1 MLKKLDEL
9 YNKIIS
15 ESIINLPK
23 LYLEKGYFFAPKTPF
38 QITSDMMVD
47 LGTYD
52 EEARPYAG
60 KVTDILSNNEIIYEI
75 IGTYSDD
82 AKFKGLNN
90 FPIIIKYTL
99 SPNEQY
105 YVFTNDENS
114 NFASDAWKETTFIP
128 SEVNDEIE
136 TEDGEGAA
144 CGCGDAG
151 AVGAD
156 GGAGITTNSV
166 FGCGNSAGE
175 SLTPHAHK
183 DPNGPGITTADLK
196 AMYTLSLNPKR
207 KGKKYPVFKRVKVKN
222 IS

>member
-9 YNKIIS
+9 YNKIVS

-105 YVFTNDENS
+105 YVFTNDEIEKGIPVLREYYEDRARKQQQEFLEAQQEKVEFEKYNFEDAGIDGS
-114 NFASDAWKETTFIP
+114 NILERAM
-128 SEVNDEIE
+128 NE
-136 TEDGEGAA
+136 TESYL
-144 CGCGDAG
+144 
-151 AVGAD
+151 
-156 GGAGITTNSV
+156 N
-166 FGCGNSAGE
+166 N
-175 SLTPHAHK
+175 K
-183 DPNGPGITTADLK
+183 NK
-196 AMYTLSLNPKR
+196 TLDR
-207 KGKKYPVFKRVKVKN
+207 QMGVR
-222 IS
+222 